1 MDTLTLLM
9 ILLLGAGSLALI
21 LYPLW
26 QQTRAES
33 VFQVD
38 RAGQT
43 LEEYQAR
50 YYALLNSIRDLMFD
64 YEMGK
69 VSDEDYNSLLHKTKL
84 DAAHIRRQI
93 DRLEELGEAAADTAL
108 DAEIEN
114 MVRRQRT
121 APLNGNQALLKEID
135 AEIEALQTLDVD
147 DGPACLQC
155 GKPYQPGDAFCAG
168 CGQSLPAV
176 EIPPA
181 AEVTPACP
189 DCGAPAHSD
198 DAFCAKCG
206 ASLAVSTQPEG

>member
-33 VFQVD
+33 IFHVD

-43 LEEYQAR
+43 LEEHQAR
-50 YYALLNSIRDLMFD
+50 YYALLNSIRDLIFD

-93 DRLEELGEAAADTAL
+93 DRLEEMGEAATDDTL
-108 DAEIEN
+108 DAEIEAL
-114 MVRRQRT
+114 VRQQHSS
-121 APLNGNQALLKEID
+121 PLNGKKSLLKEID
-135 AEIEALQTLDVD
+135 AEIEAFKTLDFD
-147 DGPACLQC
+147 DDFTCPNC
-155 GKPYQPGDAFCAG
+155 GKPCSPNDAFCAG
-168 CGQSLPAV
+168 CGHALPAFEV
-176 EIPPA
+176 PPSTA
-181 AEVTPACP
+181 SIENCP
-189 DCGAPAHSD
+189 DCGAPIHSD

-206 ASLAVSTQPEG
+206 TVLAQKTAS